1 MLDSGWQEGGAL
13 TPSHTLLSADS
24 KQEEMYLASPTERK
38 LLPYYARRKK
48 KEDFLLARQ
57 LPSQ

>member
-38 LLPYYARRKK
+38 LLLYYPRRK